1 MQLKQFTALY
11 VIVSVCERE
20 KERTKKKKREILR
33 KSKVTH
39 VSTMD
44 ATSSGSSTACSFNA
58 SSTSSNLNHS
68 IKKRK
73 KLIRRNIFCF
83 YYYYY
88 FLKKTSFRD
97 IYLTPLQNT
106 TTWES
111 IKILPA
117 SFTGAKWEFH

>member
-11 VIVSVCERE
+11 VIVSVCCVCERE

-68 IKKRK
+68 IKKTEK
-73 KLIRRNIFCF
+73 INPEEFFLLFIIIIILF
-83 YYYYY
+83 
-88 FLKKTSFRD
+88 FLKQVLETF
-97 IYLTPLQNT
+97 I
-106 TTWES
+106 
-111 IKILPA
+111 
-117 SFTGAKWEFH
+117 